1 MKSNRAKESGN
12 YDCVHKRAKCPEAD
26 DVSGTGGRPSVYT
39 AESHLCPAKY
49 LSQISGKHHLDAL
62 QEKVCGSG
70 KRKGRR
76 LSPVRPPEQYSV
88 GEILR
93 AVEESIEPVKCIE
106 NGTPICETADS
117 CSTLPIWKGLS
128 ALINN
133 YLNSITLADAVN
145 YKDEGEDVT

>member
-1 MKSNRAKESGN
+1 MIVSTKGRNALKLMM
-12 YDCVHKRAKCPEAD
+12 CLAQVD
-26 DVSGTGGRPSVYT
+26 DQAYT
-39 AESHLCPAKY
+39 PLKVISAQQNISLKY
-49 LSQISGKHHLDAL
+49 LENITSMLSK
-62 QEKVCGSG
+62 K
-70 KRKGRR
+70 KGGGYR
-76 LSPVRPPEQYSV
+76 LSRPPEQYSV

>member
-1 MKSNRAKESGN
+1 MKLMMYLAQ
-12 YDCVHKRAKCPEAD
+12 HAD
-26 DVSGTGGRPSVYT
+26 GSFIPLKIISTEVNVS
-39 AESHLCPAKY
+39 LKY
-49 LSQISGKHHLDAL
+49 LERITTALSKQHLVESASGK
-62 QEKVCGSG
+62 GG
-70 KRKGRR
+70 GYR
-76 LSPVRPPEQYSV
+76 LSRPPEEYSV

-117 CSTLPIWKGLS
+117 CHTLPIWKGLS

-145 YKDEGEDVT
+145 YKDEEGEDVT

>member
-49 LSQISGKHHLDAL
+49 LSQISGKHHLD
-62 QEKVCGSG
+62 VFSG
-70 KRKGRR
+70 T
-76 LSPVRPPEQYSV
+76 SIFRPPEQYSV

>member
-1 MKSNRAKESGN
+1 MIVSTKGRNALKLMM
-12 YDCVHKRAKCPEAD
+12 CLAQVD
-26 DVSGTGGRPSVYT
+26 DQAYT
-39 AESHLCPAKY
+39 PLKVISAQQNISLKY
-49 LSQISGKHHLDAL
+49 LENITSMLSKKKFVEAASG
-62 QEKVCGSG
+62 EGG
-70 KRKGRR
+70 GYR
-76 LSPVRPPEQYSV
+76 LSRPPEQYSV

>member
-39 AESHLCPAKY
+39 AESHLCPY
-49 LSQISGKHHLDAL
+49 LENITSMLSKKKFVEAASGK
-62 QEKVCGSG
+62 GG
-70 KRKGRR
+70 GYR
-76 LSPVRPPEQYSV
+76 LSRPPEQYSV